1 MGKTRKKVL
10 ITGCSSGFGLLT
22 AVAAAK
28 AGFDVVATM
37 RNLNKDA
44 NLKSALEKAHVHA
57 EIAELDVTKPETINA
72 VVQRFGP
79 FDILVNNA
87 GILMGGSFLDITDA
101 EMRSVFETDYF
112 GAVNL
117 TRAVVPDMI
126 KNKSG
131 LIINIASLA
140 GRVGHLFNAAYG
152 AAKHALIGFS
162 RSTRLELKKFRI
174 RVVSVEPGYFKTGV
188 IGNNAYLTENFYDS
202 NSPMF
207 ELNRGF
213 LKMMMKDII
222 PKAGDPKIVAK
233 KIVKIMK
240 TPKPKNHYI
249 IGKDA
254 WLVVIFQWLGLLKL
268 IEQDVYIKLIRHARR
283 KMKQKK
289 KINR

>member
-1 MGKTRKKVL
+1 
-10 ITGCSSGFGLLT
+10 
-22 AVAAAK
+22 
-28 AGFDVVATM
+28 
-37 RNLNKDA
+37 
-44 NLKSALEKAHVHA
+44 
-57 EIAELDVTKPETINA
+57 
-72 VVQRFGP
+72 
-79 FDILVNNA
+79 
-87 GILMGGSFLDITDA
+87 
-101 EMRSVFETDYF
+101 
-112 GAVNL
+112 
-117 TRAVVPDMI
+117 
-126 KNKSG
+126 
-131 LIINIASLA
+131 IINIASLA